1 MAFPVVLMGSEGEQF
16 NTYTDERW
24 ALGTQLILQDGRK
37 FRFAKAG
44 GSTLVVGNLIQA
56 AANTANH
63 VDVAGV
69 ASAIGS
75 ISPSV
80 TLGATSAAANLYAEG
95 YAITTKTPDGAR
107 LYRID
112 NHASNTGSAALVIN
126 FSAGYSLVAAWT
138 TATNVSLLKNPYDS
152 VIQAPNTTL
161 TNSLLGIACS
171 APTSA
176 NFGWLA
182 TSGTTPAL
190 QNGTLVLGQ
199 AATASAAA
207 AGVVG
212 PAATSAAFQ
221 TALGTVRQV
230 SSATWSPVQL
240 ILD

>member
-24 ALGTQLILQDGRK
+24 ALGTQLVLQDGRK
-37 FRFAKAG
+37 FRFGKAG
-44 GSTLVVGNLIQA
+44 GSTLVVGNLIQS
-56 AANTANH
+56 AANVANH
-63 VDVAGV
+63 VDQAAV

-75 ISPSV
+75 ISPQV
-80 TLGATSAAANLYAEG
+80 TLGNTSAAANLYAEG

-107 LYRID
+107 LYRVD
-112 NHASNTGSAALVIN
+112 NHASVSATGILTANL
-126 FSAGYSLVAAWT
+126 SAGYSLIAAWT
-138 TATNVSLLKNPYDS
+138 TATNVSFLKNPYDGL
-152 VIQAPNTTL
+152 IQAPNTTL
-161 TNSLLGIACS
+161 TNGLAGIACS
-171 APTSA
+171 APTSG
-176 NFGWLA
+176 NFGWVA
-182 TSGTTPAL
+182 TAGTVPAL

-199 AATASAAA
+199 AMTASAAA